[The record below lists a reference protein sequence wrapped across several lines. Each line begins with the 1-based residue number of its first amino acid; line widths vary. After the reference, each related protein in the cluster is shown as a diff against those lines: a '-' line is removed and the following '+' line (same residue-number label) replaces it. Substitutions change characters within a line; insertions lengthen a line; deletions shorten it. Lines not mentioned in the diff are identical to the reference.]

1 MINVTFLFIEL
12 SKKLNSFLKIR
23 LVLEIKNVSLKK
35 TRFYLKRGCIKMR
48 KHKETFH
55 AHKGCKLV
63 IVLFIPISLFLK

>member
-12 SKKLNSFLKIR
+12 SKILNSFLKIR

-35 TRFYLKRGCIKMR
+35 VRFYLKRGCIKMR
-48 KHKETFH
+48 KHEKTFH

-63 IVLFIPISLFLK
+63 IVFFIPISLFLK